1 MWDSFWDF
9 IWYTVVIF
17 AFVAYLMILF
27 NVLID
32 LFRDHTTSGW
42 VKAAWIFFL
51 IVLPYIT
58 LFVYLIARG
67 SGMAKRSAE
76 SHKAAQ
82 QSADSYIRQA
92 AGTSAADQ
100 IATAKKLR
108 DDGTITDSEFEHLK
122 AKALST

>member
-51 IVLPYIT
+51 IVFPYIT

-76 SHKAAQ
+76 SHRAAQ
-82 QSADSYIRQA
+82 QRADSYIRQA

-100 IATAKKLR
+100 IATAKTLR